1 MSDCFV
7 LYLLLTCM
15 KKKTSGADKFTNN
28 TPLRTIRHPHR
39 INSTLLQESRTLKPW
54 SESYL
59 AVETPAGRRKK
70 QQVENRDSYHKP

>member
-28 TPLRTIRHPHR
+28 TEVIAQKIKDTKR
-39 INSTLLQESRTLKPW
+39 KD
-54 SESYL
+54 YL
-59 AVETPAGRRKK
+59 AKMTDEDYNEHEFSNLKSA
-70 QQVENRDSYHKP
+70 

>member
-28 TPLRTIRHPHR
+28 IIAKDTKHLW
-39 INSTLLQESRTLKPW
+39 ESIGCIIIMEGAIK
-54 SESYL
+54 
-59 AVETPAGRRKK
+59 
-70 QQVENRDSYHKP
+70 

>member
-28 TPLRTIRHPHR
+28 
-39 INSTLLQESRTLKPW
+39 K
-54 SESYL
+54 
-59 AVETPAGRRKK
+59 KK
-70 QQVENRDSYHKP
+70 QEEIEIMQKKMGLWICIMKDKH

>member
-28 TPLRTIRHPHR
+28 SYKPIG
-39 INSTLLQESRTLKPW
+39 IGNQVKKWVFKQYNCKNCGKKIDSRFIL
-54 SESYL
+54 Y
-59 AVETPAGRRKK
+59 
-70 QQVENRDSYHKP
+70 

>member
-28 TPLRTIRHPHR
+28 RQDKSVFFWHDLIVYGTFWLCV
-39 INSTLLQESRTLKPW
+39 S
-54 SESYL
+54 
-59 AVETPAGRRKK
+59 A
-70 QQVENRDSYHKP
+70 